1 MTDNPYTDLFADGPF
16 AFIDDEDVMPNRG
29 RGDDTDLPEHVRAF
43 VDEVAAEAGREVS
56 EYEVWH
62 NDTRALAF
70 IPDTFPKP
78 LPNSTIDLGAPC
90 VDDPYTGENQ
100 TPAPAWASEAW
111 QHYDK
116 SPSGIAAAIAAAKA
130 VYIDGVGAP
139 PRGNEHLPPIIPTIR
154 EAEERASAAAANAR
168 AMGAG
173 WCAPT
178 EAERWQWLTDDERAA
193 EIAEARA
200 AADRHGDDYIAVGGM
215 TMPHPPPSVGLGD
228 FVPVPVA
235 ADGMW
240 DVPAVSVK
248 FDPEAF
254 QANMAETGAHIAAL
268 GSALAEVFDRVRDNL
283 TPAFAKLGAVL
294 SRITYVTP
302 DGPPPPP
309 IVDART
315 ALIALNWA
323 EWTQVRNHP
332 DKRMRRHAKS
342 RYLQVRRHLP
352 REYRRRIESV
362 PVNQFG
368 ALS

>member
-1 MTDNPYTDLFADGPF
+1 MTDDPHA
-16 AFIDDEDVMPNRG
+16 
-29 RGDDTDLPEHVRAF
+29 
-43 VDEVAAEAGREVS
+43 AAEGDEYLTPIMPMLREMRAELGYRDIPPVMS
-56 EYEVWH
+56 EPMY
-62 NDTRALAF
+62 DM
-70 IPDTFPKP
+70 
-78 LPNSTIDLGAPC
+78 
-90 VDDPYTGENQ
+90 Q
-100 TPAPAWASEAW
+100 QPAP
-111 QHYDK
+111 
-116 SPSGIAAAIAAAKA
+116 
-130 VYIDGVGAP
+130 VGASDAP
-139 PRGNEHLPPIIPTIR
+139 TVVRG
-154 EAEERASAAAANAR
+154 A
-168 AMGAG
+168 

-178 EAERWQWLTDDERAA
+178 EAERWQWLTDAERAA

-200 AADRHGDDYIAVGGM
+200 AADCHGDDYIVVGGM
-215 TMPHPPPSVGLGD
+215 TMPHPPASVGLGG

-248 FDPEAF
+248 FDAEAF
-254 QANMAETGAHIAAL
+254 QANMAETGAHFAAL
-268 GSALAEVFDRVRDNL
+268 GSALADVFDRIRDDF
-283 TPAFAKLGAVL
+283 TPALVKLGIVF

-323 EWTQVRNHP
+323 EWTQVLNHP
-332 DKRMRRHAKS
+332 DKRTRRHAKS